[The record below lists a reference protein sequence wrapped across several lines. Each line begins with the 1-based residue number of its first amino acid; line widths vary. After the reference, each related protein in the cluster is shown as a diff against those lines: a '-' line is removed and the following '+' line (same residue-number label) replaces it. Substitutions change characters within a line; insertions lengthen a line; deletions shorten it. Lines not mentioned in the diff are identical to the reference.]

1 MNKAERKIHSM
12 GNTARAAKAN
22 DGAPRTVVSLFS
34 IFLYSL
40 RLSCM
45 AFGGGYVL
53 ISLMRETYVRRLGWL
68 TEDEMLDVTAL
79 SQSAPGASAVNAAVL
94 TGSRLAGWRGALSA
108 VCGTIIPPLFI
119 MSLIAAVYDLLGQVA
134 FIGRL
139 MTGMQCGVAA
149 VILDAAIGMTRS
161 ALSSKKI
168 LYIIIFAL
176 AFISAVWLKVPVIY
190 VIMLS
195 AAAGLA
201 DCAVSSG
208 RLIKK
213 TRGEDR

>member
-1 MNKAERKIHSM
+1 MNKAERRIHST
-12 GNTARAAKAN
+12 GNTALAAKVN

-149 VILDAAIGMTRS
+149 VILDAALGMTRS

-168 LYIIIFAL
+168 LHIIIFAL

-195 AAAGLA
+195 AAAGLV

>member
-1 MNKAERKIHSM
+1 MNKAERRIHSTC
-12 GNTARAAKAN
+12 NTARAAKAN

-53 ISLMRETYVRRLGWL
+53 ISLMRETYVRRLSWL

-134 FIGRL
+134 FIDRL

-149 VILDAAIGMTRS
+149 VILDAALGMTRS

-168 LYIIIFAL
+168 LHIIIFAL

-201 DCAVSSG
+201 DCAFSSG